1 MFRWTS
7 SQAFLTDGVGHGFFN
22 KSPWK
27 EKTLLRADEFLE
39 SLGYLKG
46 KPTIKVP

>member
-1 MFRWTS
+1 M
-7 SQAFLTDGVGHGFFN
+7 
-22 KSPWK
+22 
-27 EKTLLRADEFLE
+27 EKTLIRADEFLE